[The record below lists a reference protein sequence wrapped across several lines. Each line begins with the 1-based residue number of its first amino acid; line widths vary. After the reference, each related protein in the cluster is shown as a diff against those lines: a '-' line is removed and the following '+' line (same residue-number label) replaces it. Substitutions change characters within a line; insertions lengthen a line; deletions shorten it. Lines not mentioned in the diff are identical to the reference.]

1 VPVVQALVKPAGL
14 RSFVD
19 DLTSLS
25 AFLDH
30 PILSVELRLLD
41 VVNIRQTDSMHAWV
55 HVFQVKYMCAL
66 ILSVYIIL
74 YIEYTALY
82 VIYMNTNDYIQHTVS
97 IL

>member
-1 VPVVQALVKPAGL
+1 MRGSVDVPAVQALVKPAGL

-30 PILSVELRLLD
+30 PISSVELRLFG

-66 ILSVYIIL
+66 ILSV
-74 YIEYTALY
+74 
-82 VIYMNTNDYIQHTVS
+82 
-97 IL
+97 